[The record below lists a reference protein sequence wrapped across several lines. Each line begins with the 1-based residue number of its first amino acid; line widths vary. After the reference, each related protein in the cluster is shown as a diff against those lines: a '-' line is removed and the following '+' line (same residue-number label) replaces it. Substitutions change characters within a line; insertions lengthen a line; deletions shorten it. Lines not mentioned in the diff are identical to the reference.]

1 MGEISVKT
9 GNNARNGG
17 KNSLNRLIRC
27 VCGEK
32 IEPWEEMTCLF
43 APSLDACVS
52 MLGKILKKMSNKNGI
67 SQTEE
72 SEFAFL
78 LTNYIKQTLTFREW
92 QRNADG
98 NQRLH
103 FLINIYGAKEDGG
116 EVVLRPFIVNP
127 DELMLTPADVV
138 EFNSQVINVDRQRHP
153 EWFR

>member
-1 MGEISVKT
+1 MVVFYTVTDRFLYFCRIAGALTPYQS
-9 GNNARNGG
+9 GMY
-17 KNSLNRLIRC
+17 LCRLISRAF
-27 VCGEK
+27 K
-32 IEPWEEMTCLF
+32 I
-43 APSLDACVS
+43 
-52 MLGKILKKMSNKNGI
+52 GI

-92 QRNADG
+92 QRNAEG

-138 EFNSQVINVDRQRHP
+138 EFNSQVIKVDRQRHP